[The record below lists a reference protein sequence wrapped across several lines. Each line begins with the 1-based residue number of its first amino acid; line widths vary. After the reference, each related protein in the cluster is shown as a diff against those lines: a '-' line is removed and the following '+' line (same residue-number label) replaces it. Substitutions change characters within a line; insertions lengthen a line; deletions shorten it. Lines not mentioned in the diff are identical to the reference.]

1 MVPTDV
7 PGRPGPGH
15 RRSRLSHTRLRVL
28 ILTMASVVLVGACGQ
43 VNTLRSTGSAP
54 ATSPPPASNTDTSYA
69 GHPAATNASPT
80 TSAAAAPQTVLKP
93 GNTGPAVLALQ
104 KRLSSLGYWVGQP
117 DGAYGDSTQQAV
129 FALQKA
135 AGLARDGIVGPQT
148 AAALAHGV
156 VAHPKSTSGHLIEI
170 DLSDN
175 ILMVVTNGHLDA
187 ALNTSTGG
195 GYRYTSRGITSTATT
210 PTGIFHIFRQVD
222 GASNGPLGQLW
233 RPKFFTGGY
242 AIHGAASVPA
252 YPASHGC
259 ARLSNEA
266 INWIWAN
273 NLAPIGTEVWVY

>member
-1 MVPTDV
+1 M
-7 PGRPGPGH
+7 
-15 RRSRLSHTRLRVL
+15 
-28 ILTMASVVLVGACGQ
+28 LTMASAVLVGACGQ
-43 VNTLRSTGSAP
+43 ANMSRSTGSAP
-54 ATSPPPASNTDTSYA
+54 ATIPPPASGPSSSYPGGRPVA
-69 GHPAATNASPT
+69 PNASPT
-80 TSAAAAPQTVLKP
+80 TTATTAAQALLKP
-93 GNTGPAVLALQ
+93 GNTGPSVVALQ
-104 KRLSSLGYWVGQP
+104 KRLSALGYWIGKP
-117 DGAYGDSTQQAV
+117 DGTYGDSTQQAV

-135 AGLARDGIVGPQT
+135 AGVTPDGIVGPQT
-148 AAALAHGV
+148 AAALARGV
-156 VAHPKSTSGHLIEI
+156 VPHPKSITGHLIEI

-195 GYRYTSRGITSTATT
+195 GYRYTSQGITSIATT
-210 PTGIFHIFRQVD
+210 PTGIYHIFRQVD